1 MRSMTMLLIA
11 ALLAVP
17 SLAAAETNVG
27 IHIGVGVP
35 APPPPPPP
43 TYGPP
48 QVVFD
53 APPLFLAP
61 SRLGFYVGVD
71 MPHDIVLISGI
82 YYLFQGDRWYRAP
95 HYNGPWV
102 RTYYKHLPPQ
112 VRRYKVATIRSY
124 RDHEYRVYHD
134 NRDHYRGWHYR
145 PGDRKEHWKEEKR
158 RDKIER
164 KHERREDRRDDR
176 REDRRDDRRG
186 HGPH

>member
-1 MRSMTMLLIA
+1 MRKISAVLIA
-11 ALLAVP
+11 LT
-17 SLAAAETNVG
+17 LAAPSFTAAESNVSV
-27 IHIGVGVP
+27 HIGVGVP
-35 APPPPPPP
+35 VVPPPPPA
-43 TYGPP
+43 TVYHGPP

-71 MPHDIVLISGI
+71 MPHDLLLISGV
-82 YYLFQGDRWYRAP
+82 YYLFQGDRWYRAA

-124 RDHEYRVYHD
+124 RDHEYRAYHD
-134 NRDHYRGWHYR
+134 NRDHYRGRHYR

-158 RDKIER
+158 RDKIEQR
-164 KHERREDRRDDR
+164 HERREDRRDDR
-176 REDRRDDRRG
+176 RDDRRG
-186 HGPH
+186 HGPR